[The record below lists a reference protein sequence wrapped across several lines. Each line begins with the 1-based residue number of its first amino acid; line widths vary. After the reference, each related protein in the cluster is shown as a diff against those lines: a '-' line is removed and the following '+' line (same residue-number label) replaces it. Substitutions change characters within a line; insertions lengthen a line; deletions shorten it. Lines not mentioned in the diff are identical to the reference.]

1 MITKDELKHLSKL
14 SKIELSEEEYE
25 TYVKQI
31 EKIVGYLDKL
41 DEISLNEEM
50 ESYSMIKKIS
60 DLREDK
66 VNEFDRDIQKVIKNK
81 KDKFVRG
88 PQMN

>member
-25 TYVKQI
+25 TYLKQI

-41 DEISLNEEM
+41 DEISLIEM

>member
-1 MITKDELKHLSKL
+1 MITKDELKHLSIL

-41 DEISLNEEM
+41 DEISLNKM

-60 DLREDK
+60 DLRDDK

>member
-25 TYVKQI
+25 TYLKQI
-31 EKIVGYLDKL
+31 EKIIGYLDKL
-41 DEISLNEEM
+41 DEISLNEM

>member
-60 DLREDK
+60 DLRDDK

>member
-25 TYVKQI
+25 TYLKQI

-41 DEISLNEEM
+41 DEISLNEM
-50 ESYSMIKKIS
+50 ETYSMIKKIS

>member
-14 SKIELSEEEYE
+14 SKIELSQEEYE
-25 TYVKQI
+25 TYLKQI

-41 DEISLNEEM
+41 DAISLNEM

>member
-14 SKIELSEEEYE
+14 CKIELSDEEYE

-31 EKIVGYLDKL
+31 EKIIEYLDKL
-41 DEISLNEEM
+41 DKIPLEEIQ
-50 ESYSMIKKIS
+50 SYLLIKRIS
-60 DLREDK
+60 NLRDDK
-66 VNEFDRDIQKVIKNK
+66 VYEFDRDIHKILKNR

>member
-41 DEISLNEEM
+41 DGISLNKM

-60 DLREDK
+60 DLRDDK

>member
-41 DEISLNEEM
+41 DEISLIEM

>member
-60 DLREDK
+60 DLRDDK

-81 KDKFVRG
+81 KDKFIRG

>member
-41 DEISLNEEM
+41 DEISLNEM
-50 ESYSMIKKIS
+50 ESYSMRKKIS

>member
-1 MITKDELKHLSKL
+1 
-14 SKIELSEEEYE
+14 
-25 TYVKQI
+25 
-31 EKIVGYLDKL
+31 
-41 DEISLNEEM
+41 
-50 ESYSMIKKIS
+50 MIKKIS
-60 DLREDK
+60 DLRDDK